1 MTNSRKTDGHVH
13 HNLLSVVCT
22 TCSSDPDAHM
32 SSMRIDLSVCHA
44 TTMVGRP
51 FLLVLAES
59 LASEISRLF
68 PTLDHI
74 LLKSVYWFWK
84 YKTVYPFF
92 CPAIFLPDMLV
103 RTALVGTPRRN
114 FCLDFLHV
122 HDVSRIHVNAAY
134 IIHYDEKWK
143 FVLPRNMNS
152 IYLNKGWK

>member
-1 MTNSRKTDGHVH
+1 MFARDMQLWSRRSYVIHENRFV
-13 HNLLSVVCT
+13 S
-22 TCSSDPDAHM
+22 M
-32 SSMRIDLSVCHA
+32 SRHDYG
-44 TTMVGRP
+44 GRP

-68 PTLDHI
+68 PTLDLI
-74 LLKSVYWFWK
+74 LLKNVYWFWK

-103 RTALVGTPRRN
+103 RTALVGTPRKN